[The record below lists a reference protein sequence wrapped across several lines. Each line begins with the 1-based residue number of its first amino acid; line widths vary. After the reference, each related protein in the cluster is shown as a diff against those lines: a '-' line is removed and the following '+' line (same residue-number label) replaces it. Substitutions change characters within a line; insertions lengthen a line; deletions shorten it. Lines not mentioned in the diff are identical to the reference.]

1 MQSKS
6 TKAKNLL
13 YFKKRL
19 SFSYVIYRPKRFCRW
34 EGGSEPKNTSSAVTF
49 DFIHVSTASVGKFS
63 KKCFALLNSIILSND
78 RPLTTFILS
87 FHPWARLRGLR
98 YCSITQTAGCG
109 RTRRDLVYADLT
121 TCTTYNM
128 ICCTRT
134 VADPGEGPSIPPP
147 LFLDQ
152 TEARRANKFFFGDQS
167 FPCRNPPSPHYLKV
181 WIYSVA
187 LQNTGECP

>member
-13 YFKKRL
+13 YFKKLL

-34 EGGSEPKNTSSAVTF
+34 EGGSEPKNTSSGVT
-49 DFIHVSTASVGKFS
+49 FIHVSTTSVGKFS
-63 KKCFALLNSIILSND
+63 KKCFAFSNSTILSNY

-98 YCSITQTAGCG
+98 YCAITQSAGYG

-121 TCTTYNM
+121 TCTTCNM

-134 VADPGEGPSIPPP
+134 VADPGEGPAPP
-147 LFLDQ
+147 
-152 TEARRANKFFFGDQS
+152 
-167 FPCRNPPSPHYLKV
+167 
-181 WIYSVA
+181 
-187 LQNTGECP
+187 